1 VATTFQ
7 ENETLTA
14 KGTAT
19 LEELKDMY
27 ASARQLYGVVLG
39 SKLSLVTVPCVLGV
53 IAWSGRPVASS
64 PFLVGMAITCVVG
77 SASILIPNLL
87 AKRRYRMAT
96 PWNYTVSRRAISF
109 GSGQRVE
116 TLTWDQ
122 VTAYDEGLHW
132 IWIYATER
140 DGIPILK
147 RLFAE
152 SELEIFRSRLS
163 HAQPGAAR
171 VAFHRQ
177 TTPLLLWML
186 LIAAALAYFQLVG
199 EGRAR

>member
-1 VATTFQ
+1 MASTFP

-14 KGTAT
+14 EGTAT
-19 LEELKDMY
+19 LEELKD
-27 ASARQLYGVVLG
+27 
-39 SKLSLVTVPCVLGV
+39 
-53 IAWSGRPVASS
+53 
-64 PFLVGMAITCVVG
+64 
-77 SASILIPNLL
+77 
-87 AKRRYRMAT
+87 
-96 PWNYTVSRRAISF
+96 
-109 GSGQRVE
+109 
-116 TLTWDQ
+116 
-122 VTAYDEGLHW
+122 
-132 IWIYATER
+132 ATER

-152 SELEIFRSRLS
+152 SELESFRARLS